1 MAAFTLAANTEASFT
16 NEDSL
21 TPSEFAPQSAKPLPG
36 IPDLDYP
43 TPFVVRR
50 TFIDFEVVRPESL
63 VDFWG
68 DRETKSC
75 PPGQIGTMSSEH
87 ESTRGAPPK
96 PDVAHVLLEA
106 GATTSSARSRS
117 TSVGSS
123 TVESN
128 ENGIG
133 FFELSGHPETV
144 VAPERVF
151 VSAEVWRDEV
161 VPQGVGLLGAWWPTG
176 IPCPPTQPPHVD
188 GPFLPEPEA
197 PPVPSH
203 TATRPILAS
212 VPVLYLSEAV
222 SQSVVVSQPVAAS
235 PELPEVGTP
244 ELPSVGSAGHA
255 AGTCK
260 PCAHFAHSRGCA
272 TGLQCPFCHLC
283 PPGELK
289 RRQKALRQQRPRVQ
303 QQSWQAA
310 SAFRRRREWAAGRH
324 EA

>member
-1 MAAFTLAANTEASFT
+1 MAALTLAANTAVSFA
-16 NEDSL
+16 NE
-21 TPSEFAPQSAKPLPG
+21 EKPLPG

-50 TFIDFEVVRPESL
+50 TFIDFEVGRPDSL

-68 DRETKSC
+68 DREIQSC
-75 PPGQIGTMSSEH
+75 PPGRIETMTSEQ
-87 ESTRGAPPK
+87 EPTRDAPPK
-96 PDVAHVLLEA
+96 PDVAHMLFEA
-106 GATTSSARSRS
+106 GAATSSARSRS

-123 TVESN
+123 TVVSN

-133 FFELSGHPETV
+133 FLELPGHPETI
-144 VAPERVF
+144 VAPEPVF
-151 VSAEVWRDEV
+151 ESAEVWRDEV
-161 VPQGVGLLGAWWPTG
+161 APQGAGPLGAWWPVG
-176 IPCPPTQPPHVD
+176 IPCPPTQPPRVD
-188 GPFLPEPEA
+188 GPLLTEPEA

-212 VPVLYLSEAV
+212 VPVLLLSEAV
-222 SQSVVVSQPVAAS
+222 SQSAGVSQPFAAS
-235 PELPEVGTP
+235 PDIPEVGSP
-244 ELPSVGSAGHA
+244 DLPSVGSAEHD

-260 PCAHFAHSRGCA
+260 PCAYFAHSRGCA
-272 TGLQCPFCHLC
+272 NGLQCPFCHLC

-303 QQSWQAA
+303 QPSWQAA
-310 SAFRRRREWAAGRH
+310 SAYRRRREWAAGRH